1 MDCVLYLVAG
11 GNEQTGC
18 ASIPEAKQS
27 LATKTCILEEQPCL
41 ISSEE
46 REKHS
51 KVFVIADQPSIAEKR
66 NQLKD
71 LEQRS
76 MRIQEAPAVQLI
88 DLSSDD
94 DGDDNDTDITVRKEK
109 FVNQDNDDTDITIRK
124 EKLEDQDTSL
134 WHCLGP
140 NEERRGPLALPLLK
154 RWSETSSYALKF
166 KVWKTGEREENAI
179 SLSDA
184 VKLFSAEN

>member
-1 MDCVLYLVAG
+1 MYLVAG

-51 KVFVIADQPSIAEKR
+51 KVSVIADQPSIAEKR
-66 NQLKD
+66 NQSKD